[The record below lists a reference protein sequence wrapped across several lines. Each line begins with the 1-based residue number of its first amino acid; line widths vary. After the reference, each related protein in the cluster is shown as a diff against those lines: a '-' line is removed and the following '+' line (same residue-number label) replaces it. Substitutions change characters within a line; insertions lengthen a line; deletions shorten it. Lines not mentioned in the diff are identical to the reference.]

1 MHAQQGIQSSCRK
14 QELPR
19 TPNALIFPSHRF
31 KQVFIIQLILIKTAE
46 KAHYLLIKFV
56 FTNWFSKSC
65 QAFFFPSSMPAAGFV
80 GKRLMHNNSPNIHS
94 LQRFRLC
101 QYRLVLMFGW
111 ILNLRLVYTQPTY
124 GIGSPFMQRVP
135 KPGLFNK
142 LSTTWD
148 TSIFPGPSLL

>member
-1 MHAQQGIQSSCRK
+1 MHAQQAIQSSCRK

-80 GKRLMHNNSPNIHS
+80 GKRLI
-94 LQRFRLC
+94 QACITTR
-101 QYRLVLMFGW
+101 QT
-111 ILNLRLVYTQPTY
+111 YTVCKD
-124 GIGSPFMQRVP
+124 SDSV
-135 KPGLFNK
+135 
-142 LSTTWD
+142 
-148 TSIFPGPSLL
+148 SIVWF